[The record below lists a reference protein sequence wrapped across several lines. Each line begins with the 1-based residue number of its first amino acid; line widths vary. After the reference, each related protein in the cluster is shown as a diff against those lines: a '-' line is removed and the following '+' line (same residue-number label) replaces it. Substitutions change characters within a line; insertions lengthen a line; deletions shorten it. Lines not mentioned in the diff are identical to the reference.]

1 MELKITECF
10 GSFGSFGASD
20 FLNDILCF
28 KNVIDYT
35 RAIANAYKAD
45 EDEDYDK
52 ESCVDDLSFKP
63 MYYSVSFDGK
73 TYVVVEDGGLMLNS
87 NNEAVDVLIDAMFA
101 YVKDSHTFDFIQ
113 DNIKITLDIFE
124 QELVIEL

>member
-1 MELKITECF
+1 MELKMTECD
-10 GSFGSFGASD
+10 GICGASD

-52 ESCVDDLSFKP
+52 ESCVDELSFKP

-87 NNEAVDVLIDAMFA
+87 NNEAIDVLIDAMYA
-101 YVKDSHTFDFIQ
+101 YSSDSHTFDFIQ

-124 QELVIEL
+124 HELVIEL

>member
-1 MELKITECF
+1 MELKVTECF
-10 GSFGSFGASD
+10 CSFGARD

-87 NNEAVDVLIDAMFA
+87 NNEAIDVLIDAMYA
-101 YVKDSHTFDFIQ
+101 YSSDSHTFDFIQ

-124 QELVIEL
+124 HELVIEL

>member
-1 MELKITECF
+1 MELKVTEC
-10 GSFGSFGASD
+10 FGSFGASD
-20 FLNDILCF
+20 FLNDILRF

-52 ESCVDDLSFKP
+52 QSCVDDLSFKP

-87 NNEAVDVLIDAMFA
+87 NNEAIDVLIDAMFSYA
-101 YVKDSHTFDFIQ
+101 KDSHTFDFIQ

>member
-1 MELKITECF
+1 MELKVTEC
-10 GSFGSFGASD
+10 FGSFGASD

-87 NNEAVDVLIDAMFA
+87 NNEAIDVLIDAMYA
-101 YVKDSHTFDFIQ
+101 YSSDSHTFDFIQ

-124 QELVIEL
+124 HELVIEL

>member
-1 MELKITECF
+1 MELKMTECD
-10 GSFGSFGASD
+10 GICGASD

-87 NNEAVDVLIDAMFA
+87 NDEAIDVLIDAMYA
-101 YVKDSHTFDFIQ
+101 YSSDSHTFDFIQ

-124 QELVIEL
+124 HELSIEL

>member
-1 MELKITECF
+1 MELKITEC
-10 GSFGSFGASD
+10 FGSFGASD
-20 FLNDILCF
+20 FLNDILRF

-87 NNEAVDVLIDAMFA
+87 NNEAIDVLIDAMYA
-101 YVKDSHTFDFIQ
+101 YSSDSHTFDFIQ

-124 QELVIEL
+124 HELSIEL

>member
-1 MELKITECF
+1 MELKITECD
-10 GSFGSFGASD
+10 GICGASD

-87 NNEAVDVLIDAMFA
+87 NNEAIDVLIDAMYA
-101 YVKDSHTFDFIQ
+101 YSSDSHTFDFIQ

-124 QELVIEL
+124 HELVIEL

>member
-1 MELKITECF
+1 MELKVTECF
-10 GSFGSFGASD
+10 GSFGAVD
-20 FLNDILCF
+20 FLNDILRF
-28 KNVIDYT
+28 RNVIDYT

-87 NNEAVDVLIDAMFA
+87 NDEAIDVLIDAMFA
-101 YVKDSHTFDFIQ
+101 YAKDSHTFDFIQ

-124 QELVIEL
+124 HELVIEL

>member
-1 MELKITECF
+1 MELKMTECF
-10 GSFGSFGASD
+10 GLFGASD

-63 MYYSVSFDGK
+63 MYYSVSFNGK
-73 TYVVVEDGGLMLNS
+73 TYVPVEDGGLMLDS
-87 NNEAVDVLIDAMFA
+87 NDEAIDGLIDAMYA
-101 YVKDSHTFDFIQ
+101 YSSDSHTFDFIQ

-124 QELVIEL
+124 HELSIEL

>member
-1 MELKITECF
+1 MTECD
-10 GSFGSFGASD
+10 GICGASD

-52 ESCVDDLSFKP
+52 ESCVGDLSFKP

-73 TYVVVEDGGLMLNS
+73 TYVVVEDGGLMLDS
-87 NNEAVDVLIDAMFA
+87 NNEAIDVLIDAMYA
-101 YVKDSHTFDFIQ
+101 YSSDSHTFDFIQ

-124 QELVIEL
+124 HELVIEL

>member
-1 MELKITECF
+1 MELKITECE
-10 GSFGSFGASD
+10 GIFGASD

-52 ESCVDDLSFKP
+52 ESCVDELSFKP

-87 NNEAVDVLIDAMFA
+87 NNEAIDVLIDAMFA
-101 YVKDSHTFDFIQ
+101 YAKDSHTFDFIQ
-113 DNIKITLDIFE
+113 DNINIVLDVFE
-124 QELVIEL
+124 HELVIEL

>member
-1 MELKITECF
+1 MELKVTECD
-10 GSFGSFGASD
+10 GICGASD

-52 ESCVDDLSFKP
+52 ESCVGDLSFKP

-87 NNEAVDVLIDAMFA
+87 NNEAIDVLIDAMYA
-101 YVKDSHTFDFIQ
+101 YSSDSHTFDFIQ

-124 QELVIEL
+124 HELVIEL

>member
-1 MELKITECF
+1 MELKVTEC
-10 GSFGSFGASD
+10 FGSFGASD

-73 TYVVVEDGGLMLNS
+73 TYVVEDGGLMLNS
-87 NNEAVDVLIDAMFA
+87 NNEAIDVLIDAMYA
-101 YVKDSHTFDFIQ
+101 YSSDSHTFDFIQ
-113 DNIKITLDIFE
+113 DNIKITLDVFE
-124 QELVIEL
+124 HELVIEL

>member
-1 MELKITECF
+1 MELTITECS
-10 GSFGSFGASD
+10 GLFGASD
-20 FLNDILCF
+20 FLNDILRF

-73 TYVVVEDGGLMLNS
+73 TYVVVKDCDLMLNS
-87 NNEAVDVLIDAMFA
+87 NDEDIDVLIDAMYA
-101 YVKDSHTFDFIQ
+101 YSSDSHTFDFIQ
-113 DNIKITLDIFE
+113 DDIKITIDIFE
-124 QELVIEL
+124 RELDIEL

>member
-1 MELKITECF
+1 MELKVTEC
-10 GSFGSFGASD
+10 FGSFGASD

-28 KNVIDYT
+28 RNVIDYT
-35 RAIANAYKAD
+35 RAIANAYKVD

-52 ESCVDDLSFKP
+52 ESCVGDLSFKP

-87 NNEAVDVLIDAMFA
+87 NNEAIDVLIDAMYA
-101 YVKDSHTFDFIQ
+101 YSSDSHTFDFIQ

-124 QELVIEL
+124 HELVIEL

>member
-1 MELKITECF
+1 MELKMTECD
-10 GSFGSFGASD
+10 GICGASD
-20 FLNDILCF
+20 FLNDILYF

-52 ESCVDDLSFKP
+52 ESCVDELSFKP
-63 MYYSVSFDGK
+63 MYFSVSFNGK
-73 TYVVVEDGGLMLNS
+73 TYVPVEDGDLMLNS
-87 NNEAVDVLIDAMFA
+87 NNEAIDVLIDAMCA
-101 YVKDSHTFDFIQ
+101 YSSDSHTFDFIQ

-124 QELVIEL
+124 HELVIEL

>member
-1 MELKITECF
+1 MELKVTECF
-10 GSFGSFGASD
+10 GSFGAVD
-20 FLNDILCF
+20 FLNDILRF
-28 KNVIDYT
+28 RNVIDYT

-52 ESCVDDLSFKP
+52 ESCVDELSFKP

-87 NNEAVDVLIDAMFA
+87 NNEAIDVLIDAMYA
-101 YVKDSHTFDFIQ
+101 YSSDSHTFDFIQ

-124 QELVIEL
+124 HELVIEL

>member
-1 MELKITECF
+1 MQLNMTECE
-10 GSFGSFGASD
+10 GIFGASD

-45 EDEDYDK
+45 EDEYYDK

-87 NNEAVDVLIDAMFA
+87 NNEAIDVLIDAMFA
-101 YVKDSHTFDFIQ
+101 YAKDSHTFDFIQ
-113 DNIKITLDIFE
+113 DNIKITLNIFE
-124 QELVIEL
+124 HELSIEL

>member
-1 MELKITECF
+1 MELKVTEC
-10 GSFGSFGASD
+10 FGSFGASD

-73 TYVVVEDGGLMLNS
+73 TYAVVEDGGLMLNS
-87 NNEAVDVLIDAMFA
+87 NNEAIDVLIDAMYTYA
-101 YVKDSHTFDFIQ
+101 KDSHTFDFIQ

-124 QELVIEL
+124 HELVIEL

>member
-1 MELKITECF
+1 MELKVTEC
-10 GSFGSFGASD
+10 FGSFGASD
-20 FLNDILCF
+20 FLNDILRF

-63 MYYSVSFDGK
+63 LYYSVSFDGK
-73 TYVVVEDGGLMLNS
+73 TYVVVEDGGLMLDS
-87 NNEAVDVLIDAMFA
+87 NDEAIDVLIDAMYA
-101 YVKDSHTFDFIQ
+101 YSSDSHTFDFIQ

-124 QELVIEL
+124 HELVIEL

>member
-1 MELKITECF
+1 MELKMTECD
-10 GSFGSFGASD
+10 GICGASD
-20 FLNDILCF
+20 FLNDVLRF
-28 KNVIDYT
+28 RNVIDYT

-63 MYYSVSFDGK
+63 MYYSVSFNGK
-73 TYVVVEDGGLMLNS
+73 TYVPVEGGGLMLNS
-87 NNEAVDVLIDAMFA
+87 NNEAIDVLIDAMYA
-101 YVKDSHTFDFIQ
+101 YSSDSHTFDFIQ

-124 QELVIEL
+124 HELVIEL

>member
-10 GSFGSFGASD
+10 GSFGAVD
-20 FLNDILCF
+20 FLNDILRF
-28 KNVIDYT
+28 RNVIDYT

-45 EDEDYDK
+45 EDELYDK

-87 NNEAVDVLIDAMFA
+87 NNEAIDVLIDEMFSYA
-101 YVKDSHTFDFIQ
+101 KDSHTFDFIQ

>member
-1 MELKITECF
+1 MELKITEC
-10 GSFGSFGASD
+10 FGSFGASD
-20 FLNDILCF
+20 FLNDILRF

-35 RAIANAYKAD
+35 RAIANTYKAD

-52 ESCVDDLSFKP
+52 QSCVDDLSFKP

-87 NNEAVDVLIDAMFA
+87 NNEAIDVLIDAMYA
-101 YVKDSHTFDFIQ
+101 YSSDSHTFDFIQ

-124 QELVIEL
+124 HELVIEL

>member
-10 GSFGSFGASD
+10 GVFGASD
-20 FLNDILCF
+20 FLNDILRF

-45 EDEDYDK
+45 EDEDYDE
-52 ESCVDDLSFKP
+52 ESCVGDLSFKP
-63 MYYSVSFDGK
+63 MYYSVSFNGK

-87 NNEAVDVLIDAMFA
+87 NDEAIDVLIDAMYA
-101 YVKDSHTFDFIQ
+101 YSSDSHTFDFIQ

-124 QELVIEL
+124 HELVIEL

>member
-10 GSFGSFGASD
+10 GIFGASD
-20 FLNDILCF
+20 FLNDILRF

-63 MYYSVSFDGK
+63 MYFSVKFND
-73 TYVVVEDGGLMLNS
+73 TVYVVVNDGELTDGDDY
-87 NNEAVDVLIDAMFA
+87 ERIYELIDDMFTYA
-101 YVKDSHTFDFIQ
+101 KDSHTFDFIQ

-124 QELVIEL
+124 HELSIEL

>member
-1 MELKITECF
+1 MELKMTECD
-10 GSFGSFGASD
+10 GICGASD
-20 FLNDILCF
+20 FLNDILRF

-87 NNEAVDVLIDAMFA
+87 NDEAIDVLIDAMFA
-101 YVKDSHTFDFIQ
+101 YSSDSHTFDFIQ

-124 QELVIEL
+124 HELVIEL

>member
-1 MELKITECF
+1 MELKMTECF
-10 GSFGSFGASD
+10 GLFGASD
-20 FLNDILCF
+20 FLNDILRF

-45 EDEDYDK
+45 EDEDYNK

-87 NNEAVDVLIDAMFA
+87 NNEAIDVLIDAMYA
-101 YVKDSHTFDFIQ
+101 YSSDSHTFDFIQ

-124 QELVIEL
+124 HELVIEL

>member
-10 GSFGSFGASD
+10 GIFGASD

-52 ESCVDDLSFKP
+52 ESCVDELSFKP
-63 MYYSVSFDGK
+63 RYFSVKFNDK
-73 TYVVVEDGGLMLNS
+73 VYVVVNDGELTDGNDY
-87 NNEAVDVLIDAMFA
+87 ERIYELIDAMYA
-101 YVKDSHTFDFIQ
+101 YSSDSHTFDFIQ
-113 DNIKITLDIFE
+113 DNIKIALDIFE
-124 QELVIEL
+124 HELSIEL

>member
-1 MELKITECF
+1 MELKITEC
-10 GSFGSFGASD
+10 FGSFGASD
-20 FLNDILCF
+20 FLNDILRF

-52 ESCVDDLSFKP
+52 QSCVDDLSFKP

-87 NNEAVDVLIDAMFA
+87 NNEAIDVLIDAMYA
-101 YVKDSHTFDFIQ
+101 YSSDSHTFDFIQ

-124 QELVIEL
+124 HELVIEL

>member
-10 GSFGSFGASD
+10 GSFGASD
-20 FLNDILCF
+20 FLNDIFRF

-87 NNEAVDVLIDAMFA
+87 NNEAIDVLIDAMYA
-101 YVKDSHTFDFIQ
+101 YSSDSHTFDFIQ

-124 QELVIEL
+124 HELVIEL

>member
-1 MELKITECF
+1 MELKITEC
-10 GSFGSFGASD
+10 FGSFGASD
-20 FLNDILCF
+20 FLNDILRF
-28 KNVIDYT
+28 RNVIDYT

-52 ESCVDDLSFKP
+52 QSCVDDLSFKP

-87 NNEAVDVLIDAMFA
+87 NNEAIDVLIDAMFSYA
-101 YVKDSHTFDFIQ
+101 KDSHTFDFIQ
-113 DNIKITLDIFE
+113 DNIKITLDVFE